1 MDMEINVLPGVKAPS
16 FGGVAWC
23 NGWSDISLSD
33 NIAKKNWTILFF
45 YPLDFGY
52 ITPSE
57 LMELENC
64 RTELEGLKCNIV
76 ALSTDSAVTHEK
88 FCSIQPR
95 YGGVQG
101 INFPLLE
108 DVNGTIAEKYG
119 VIRKNSGYTYRAYF
133 IIDSNGV
140 VRSRVVGDLPVGFGV
155 NKIPSKVR
163 NLQEALKEK
172 AWYEVK

>member
-1 MDMEINVLPGVKAPS
+1 MEINVLPGVQAPS

-52 ITPSE
+52 IAPSE

-101 INFPLLE
+101 IEWFLRFASLTGAM
-108 DVNGTIAEKYG
+108 DGSS
-119 VIRKNSGYTYRAYF
+119 VITRLACFSVEIR
-133 IIDSNGV
+133 
-140 VRSRVVGDLPVGFGV
+140 
-155 NKIPSKVR
+155 
-163 NLQEALKEK
+163 
-172 AWYEVK
+172 W